1 MNDLADKTVVIIPSL
16 TLDSEML
23 RTTVVLT
30 YAAAYAP
37 GAGYITS
44 VLEIIFVRD
53 EVDNLKLANI
63 KNS

>member
-1 MNDLADKTVVIIPSL
+1 M
-16 TLDSEML
+16 
-23 RTTVVLT
+23 TVVLT

-53 EVDNLKLANI
+53 EVDNLKLASI